1 MSDYVEAG
9 SSPFGGG
16 ARASARLT
24 PAVRADDP
32 PAGLER
38 AAYYAFLAFA
48 AALQLSIFASE
59 LLLTVAGV
67 LWLVLVLRE
76 RERFDV
82 PRMFWPLA
90 AYAAATFV
98 AALASIDPRVSVPDC
113 KQLLLFFIVP
123 IAFRL
128 APGRRAL
135 TVVDVLITFG
145 AISAVVGVIQFGIL
159 QYDDLG
165 RRPQGTL
172 GMYMTYSGQLMLVAC
187 LAAARILFRKTDRV
201 WASLVM
207 PALVVALAA
216 TLSRNAWVGACAGI
230 GVLFLIRDFRLLGV
244 LPVFA
249 ALFIAFAPTR
259 LTDRLWSTF
268 EVRQRTHESATVQ
281 ASVQSNRDRIA
292 MIKSGLHIIRDHPW
306 TGVGP
311 DMVRVVY
318 PHYRDPGAVN
328 QLNSHLHN
336 VPIQIAS
343 ERGLPALLL
352 WLAFMFMLLRDCFL
366 RRKTSPVP
374 SLATGALASAVALL
388 AAGMFEYN
396 FGDSEVL
403 MLFLVVV
410 TLPYAGDRDPAAAP
424 ASRA

>member
-1 MSDYVEAG
+1 M
-9 SSPFGGG
+9 
-16 ARASARLT
+16 T
-24 PAVRADDP
+24 PAVRADDH
-32 PAGLER
+32 PAGLEK
-38 AAYYAFLAFA
+38 AAYYTFLAFA
-48 AALQLSIFASE
+48 AALQLSIFASQV
-59 LLLTVAGV
+59 LLTIAGV

-76 RERFDV
+76 RERFEV

-90 AYAAATFV
+90 AYAAATFI
-98 AALASIDPRVSVPDC
+98 AAVFSVDPRVSIPDC

-123 IAFRL
+123 IAYRL
-128 APGRRAL
+128 LPGKRAL
-135 TVVDVLITFG
+135 TVVDVLITLG
-145 AISAVVGVIQFGIL
+145 AISAVIGVTEFGIL
-159 QYDDLG
+159 KYDDLG

-187 LAAARILFRKTDRV
+187 VAAARILFRKTDRV

-207 PALVVALAA
+207 PALIVALAA

-230 GVLFLIRDFRLLGV
+230 GVLFLIRDFRLLGL

-249 ALFIAFAPTR
+249 ALFIAFAPTQ

-268 EVRQRTHESATVQ
+268 EMRQHARESATIA

-306 TGVGP
+306 IGVGP
-311 DMVRVVY
+311 DMVRIVY
-318 PHYRDPGAVN
+318 PHYRDRDAVN

-336 VPIQIAS
+336 VPIQIAA
-343 ERGLPALLL
+343 ERGVPALLL
-352 WLAFMFMLLRDCFL
+352 WLAFMFVLLRDFVL
-366 RRKTSPVP
+366 KWKTSPLP
-374 SLATGALASAVALL
+374 SLATGALASVVALA

-410 TLPYAGDRDPAAAP
+410 TLPYAGDRDHAP
-424 ASRA
+424 ATAPRG